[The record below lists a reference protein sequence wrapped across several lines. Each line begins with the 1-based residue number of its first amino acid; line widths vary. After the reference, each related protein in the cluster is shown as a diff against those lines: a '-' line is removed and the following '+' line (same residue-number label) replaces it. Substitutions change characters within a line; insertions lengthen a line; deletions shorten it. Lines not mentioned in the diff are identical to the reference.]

1 MTIKNQL
8 QVLWV
13 DIRLLKYNNED
24 YISLTDMLLSKDWD
38 FFVSDWLRN
47 KNTLEFLWIWE
58 EMNNSD
64 FNYGEFTI
72 IKNNSW
78 LNSFKISVK
87 ELIIRTNSIG
97 IIARTGRYGW
107 TYAHKD
113 IAFEF
118 WMWISPKFKLYLI
131 KEFQRLKERESKSQD
146 WNVKRFLTKMNY
158 RIHTDAIRDNLIPK
172 LLSPQEISFIYA
184 DEADMLNKILFGMT
198 AQEWKI
204 LYPQREWNM
213 RDDATLEQLIVLANM
228 ESINSELIKMNMI
241 QKERISLLSHTAISQ
256 MQSLLGSGNIQLDR
270 WVNIAWE

>member
-1 MTIKNQL
+1 MTKKDQL
-8 QVLWV
+8 YVLWTE
-13 DIRLLKYNNED
+13 IRLLKYKNED
-24 YISLTDMLLSKDWD
+24 YISLTDMIISKDWD

-47 KNTLEFLWIWE
+47 RNTLEFIWIWE
-58 EMNNSD
+58 EMNNPD
-64 FNYGEFTI
+64 FNYSKFAI

-78 LNSFKISVK
+78 LHTFKISVK
-87 ELIIRTNSIG
+87 ELISITNSIG
-97 IIARTGRYGW
+97 IIARTGRYWW

-131 KEFQRLKERESKSQD
+131 KEFQRLKESESKTQD

-158 RIHTDAIRDNLIPK
+158 KIHTDAIKDNLIPK

-198 AQEWKI
+198 AQEWKMQ
-204 LYPQREWNM
+204 YPEKDWNM

-228 ESINSELIKMNMI
+228 ESINSELIKMNMS
-241 QKERISLLSHTAISQ
+241 QRERINLLSHTAISQ
-256 MQSLLGSGNIQLDR
+256 MQSLIQRGNLPWEKI
-270 WVNIAWE
+270 VNREWE